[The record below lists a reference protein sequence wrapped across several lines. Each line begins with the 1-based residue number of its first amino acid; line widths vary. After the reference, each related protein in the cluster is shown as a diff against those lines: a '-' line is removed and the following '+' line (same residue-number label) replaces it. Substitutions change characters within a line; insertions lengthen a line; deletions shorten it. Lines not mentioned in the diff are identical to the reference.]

1 MVDHIILNKEKL
13 NTLIDIWRHIVDDD
27 KSWVMFEYG
36 TCIILTEP
44 QDDLQTQAIEIL
56 KEWGPVVPGT
66 SLGDFNVK
74 NLDDLHAWLVVYTH
88 PDIANYIDSDIL
100 RENDL
105 EDQIDMHMGIGL
117 FGRHLRQEDS
127 KTLAIIHIE
136 DKRNNK

>member
-1 MVDHIILNKEKL
+1 MINKEKL

-27 KSWVMFEYG
+27 KCWIMFEHG
-36 TCIILTEP
+36 TCVILTEP
-44 QDDLQTQAIEIL
+44 QDDLQEQAIEIL
-56 KEWGPVVPGT
+56 KEWEPVVPGT
-66 SLGDFNVK
+66 SLGDFNVN
-74 NLDDLHAWLVVYTH
+74 NLDDLPGWLIVYAH
-88 PDIANYIDSDIL
+88 PDIANCVDQDIL
-100 RENDL
+100 RENDF